1 MGRFLAFRE
10 GETLLEQGDE
20 DTAAYLVKDG
30 WLKVVRKH
38 EEKEEE
44 VAILGPGEIVGEL
57 GLAGMVAARS
67 ASVIALTDGEVEVIN
82 RGALIRM
89 VNGPG
94 DKLVPLLGALF
105 TRLQT
110 ALLSQQ
116 RNEADEAVLAWV
128 EGINHEAV
136 RALCNRPLPITHL
149 PWIFGAFKTP
159 QSVTDLFREA
169 PQVDVRLV
177 DPSRSI
183 REQHAIIEQAE
194 NGLQIR
200 LMHRSDYCE
209 INGERCGAES
219 AGPPV
224 ALLPAGEHI
233 LAFGQELQPYRFRIK
248 ILGKKAAKT
257 RA

>member
-20 DTAAYLVKDG
+20 DTAAYLIKDG
-30 WLKVVRKH
+30 WLQVVRKYGDQ
-38 EEKEEE
+38 EEPI
-44 VAILGPGEIVGEL
+44 AMLGPGEIVGEL

-82 RGALIRM
+82 RGALIRL

-110 ALLSQQ
+110 ALLVQQ
-116 RNEADEAVLAWV
+116 GGEADEKVLAWV

-136 RALCNRPLPITHL
+136 RTLCNRPLAITHL

-159 QSVTDLFREA
+159 QSVTDLFRA
-169 PQVDVRLV
+169 SPQVDVRLV

-183 REQHAIIEQAE
+183 REQHAIIEKAA
-194 NGLQIR
+194 GGMQIR

-209 INGERCGAES
+209 VNGEKPDFETGF
-219 AGPPV
+219 PV
-224 ALLPAGEHI
+224 APLPAGEHT
-233 LAFGQELQPYRFRIK
+233 LAFGQELQPYRFRIRIPANK
-248 ILGKKAAKT
+248 KRGK
-257 RA
+257 